1 MTIAE
6 ATKTEIERMLKDL
19 DVERKRLS
27 LMLKNLDIY
36 ISFLELER
44 NKIAKEVKK

>member
-44 NKIAKEVKK
+44 KKIAKEER